1 MASKT
6 FLVFGVAIGLFA
18 CSLVASASAQEPEK
32 TEAPPPIGHMVDLGG
47 YRLHLNC
54 VGKGKPTVV
63 LSIGGGG
70 FSTDWALV
78 QSKAAAFTRV
88 CSYDRSGAAW
98 SDLGPKPRTMD
109 QEAFD
114 LHRLLETAG
123 ERGPY
128 IVIGQSIGGMV
139 VRIFAEQ
146 YPKDVVGVVLVDA
159 FSEDGQFFID
169 GAMRRVRLLAK
180 DRTIPAPRTSVTAA
194 DSMTPAEL
202 QEKETA
208 VKKYVGN
215 PKIRPPYDNLPD
227 YAQRVRLW
235 ALHQPKNY
243 AEDDDY
249 MAEISARE
257 YARDQA
263 QEPPLGSVPL
273 IVLTRDKSKMNDYQG
288 PQAAS
293 LVEEH
298 EQQQARMIKLS
309 THGRQIVVS
318 NSGHQIELET
328 PDKVVTAIHEIA
340 TYSGK

>member
-1 MASKT
+1 M
-6 FLVFGVAIGLFA
+6 I
-18 CSLVASASAQEPEK
+18 
-32 TEAPPPIGHMVDLGG
+32 DLGG

-54 VGKGKPTVV
+54 VGEGKPTVL

-78 QSKAAAFTRV
+78 QSKVAAFTRV

-98 SDLGPKPRTMD
+98 SDLGPRPRTMD

-114 LHRLLETAG
+114 LHRLLVAAG

-128 IVIGQSIGGMV
+128 VVVGQSIGGMV
-139 VRIFAEQ
+139 TRIFAEQ
-146 YPKDVVGVVLVDA
+146 HPKEVVGVVLVDA
-159 FSEDGQFFID
+159 FSEDGQFFIN

-180 DRTIPAPRTSVTAA
+180 DRTIPTPRTSVTAA
-194 DSMTPAEL
+194 DNLTPAEL
-202 QEKETA
+202 QEKEA
-208 VKKYVGN
+208 VVKKYVGN
-215 PKIRPPYDNLPD
+215 PKIRPPYDSLPD

-235 ALHQPKNY
+235 ALQQSKNY

-263 QEPPLGSVPL
+263 LGHPLGSIPL
-273 IVLTRDKSKMNDYQG
+273 VVLTRDKSRMNDYSG

-298 EQQQARMIKLS
+298 EEHQARMAKLS
-309 THGRQIVVS
+309 SRAKQIVVS
-318 NSGHQIELET
+318 NAGHHIELEAPET
-328 PDKVVTAIHEIA
+328 VVRAIHEVAI
-340 TYSGK
+340 YRGK